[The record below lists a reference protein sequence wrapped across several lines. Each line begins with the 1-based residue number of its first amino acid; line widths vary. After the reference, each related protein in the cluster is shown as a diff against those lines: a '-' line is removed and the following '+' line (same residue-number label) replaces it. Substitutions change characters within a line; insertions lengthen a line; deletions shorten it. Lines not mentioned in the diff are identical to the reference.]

1 MLVTPK
7 CEQLGCEASE
17 VGGLSGRQADRGVVG
32 ETQEAGSESWPEP
45 WADIR
50 VQFSDATPMFFP

>member
-1 MLVTPK
+1 M
-7 CEQLGCEASE
+7 
-17 VGGLSGRQADRGVVG
+17 GGLSGRQADRGVVG